1 MKLYNFH
8 FGGLAG
14 LENKNCYKY
23 NEYLCLIKKKQQ
35 KNQQQQRHLDIKFS
49 MCNTFLE

>member
-23 NEYLCLIKKKQQ
+23 NEYLCLIKKKTT
-35 KNQQQQRHLDIKFS
+35 KKPTATK
-49 MCNTFLE
+49 TFRYKI